1 MKTVSDDLFR
11 LIKSLTKPEKGYF
24 KKFASKNASGSKQ
37 NYILLFDA
45 VDSMDSYD
53 EDLLRKKL
61 KNEAFVKQLAVYK
74 IYLFNMI
81 LRALHMYGAYEN
93 SESKLTEMLTNIKTL
108 ESKHLY
114 KEAMKILKKAKEM
127 AYRYDKFKFILEIL
141 AAERHILLLMPGKNA
156 LEKRE
161 LIYEEQ
167 NNLIKRIQDFYTQSW
182 LCDQM
187 TILVDQVADYK
198 DEDSSER
205 IKKIISHPALKDET
219 KPLGYYSKMNF
230 YHTHLV
236 YSGSQNDN
244 EKIFYYLDKEIS
256 HDEANSQFIDENPQN
271 YIYALM
277 NLLLYSSY
285 AKKDKEV
292 EKTIAKIAVQ
302 RVKFKNK
309 IPRETELQILFHSSN
324 IEMIIYEKSCNFP
337 KGRLKAAE
345 IEKDLKKYKNEVPVN
360 LKALLLVNLAS
371 FYILDGNYKCAL
383 NSLNSV
389 LNDPALALRTDVTE
403 IAKILQLLIHYEL
416 GNYDL
421 IEYLAESAHKFF
433 KGKKRNIKLENLL
446 IGFFKSVIK
455 VSQEEHKEMFGELNY
470 KVVKTLKEIEGNSPQ
485 VYFDFISWTESKH
498 KGIPFAD
505 VIRSKK

>member
-1 MKTVSDDLFR
+1 
-11 LIKSLTKPEKGYF
+11 LIKALTRPEKGYF
-24 KKFASKNASGSKQ
+24 KKFAAKNASGSKQ

-53 EDLLRKKL
+53 EELLRKKL
-61 KNEAFVKQLAVYK
+61 KNQPFLKQLAVYK
-74 IYLFNMI
+74 VYLFNMI
-81 LRALHMYGAYEN
+81 LKALHHYGAYDN

-127 AYRYDKFKFILEIL
+127 AYKYDKFKFILEIL
-141 AAERHILLLMPGKNA
+141 AAQRHILLLMPGKNA

-161 LIYEEQ
+161 KIYEEQ
-167 NNLIKRIQDFYTQSW
+167 KDLINRMQDFYTQSW

-187 TILVDQVADYK
+187 TILVDHVADYK
-198 DEDSSER
+198 DEEPSKR
-205 IKKIISHPALKDET
+205 IQKIISHPALKDESKT
-219 KPLGYYSKMNF
+219 LGYYSKMNF

-236 YSGSQNDN
+236 YSGSKNDN
-244 EKIFYYLDKEIS
+244 DKIFFYLDKQIS
-256 HDEANSQFIDENPQN
+256 HDEANGQFIDENPQN

-292 EKTIAKIAVQ
+292 EKTITKIAVQ
-302 RVKFKNK
+302 RAKFKNK

-324 IEMIIYEKSCNFP
+324 IEMIIYEKACNLA
-337 KGRLKAAE
+337 KGRLKAAD
-345 IEKDLKKYKNEVPVN
+345 IESDLKNYRNEVPLN

-371 FYILDGNYKCAL
+371 FYILDSNYQSAL

-389 LNDPALALRTDVTE
+389 LNDPALALRTDVIE

-433 KGKKRNIKLENLL
+433 KSKKRSLKLESLL
-446 IGFFKSVIK
+446 VNFFKSVIK
-455 VSQEEHKEMFGELNY
+455 TSQDEHKEMFGELNF
-470 KVVKTLKEIEGNSPQ
+470 KIIKTLKEIEGNSPQ
-485 VYFDFISWTESKH
+485 VYFDFVSWSESKY
-498 KGIPFAD
+498 KGIPFID